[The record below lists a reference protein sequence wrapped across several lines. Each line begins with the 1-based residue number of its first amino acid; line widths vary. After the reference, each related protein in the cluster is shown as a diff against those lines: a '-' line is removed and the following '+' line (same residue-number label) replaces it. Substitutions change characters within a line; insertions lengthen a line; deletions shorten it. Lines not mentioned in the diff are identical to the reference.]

1 MVLLIRNELLIVKSC
16 KNIIK
21 CTYFTIYNRKAKQY
35 IHKCHPE
42 DLYAPFA
49 FEAQF
54 EAKECSLD
62 GTNFIGYGV
71 HIQTASISY
80 FMHSKRGEVSNRC
93 FSP

>member
-1 MVLLIRNELLIVKSC
+1 MVLLIYNELLIVKSC

-21 CTYFTIYNRKAKQY
+21 CTYFTIHNRKAKQY

-42 DLYAPFA
+42 DFYALFA

-54 EAKECSLD
+54 EAKERSLD

-71 HIQTASISY
+71 QHSDCIY
-80 FMHSKRGEVSNRC
+80 FLFYALKTRRGKQQML
-93 FSP
+93 